1 MRIDRER
8 LTLANASLVGF
19 GGMKVM
25 PIGSVTLPVIV
36 STYPQQIT
44 RDVTFLVVDCSSTY
58 NAIIRRPTLNAWGA
72 TTSIYRLLLKFPT
85 KNGIGEARGD
95 QVAVREC
102 YVAMLEMDEIVTT
115 MNIEERRVNVESTKE
130 LETVS

>member
-44 RDVTFLVVDCSSTY
+44 RDVTFLVVDYSSTY

-115 MNIEERRVNVESTKE
+115 MNIEERRVNVEPTKE